1 MRAKEREGR
10 GTGGSG
16 KCKQGRQD
24 EKRPSHTDSTAV
36 GGGAGAGRVS
46 WLRPLQHVI
55 SRSHLLHNQT
65 WASASKARGFSA
77 SLRSCGPAHVCSPD
91 CAQIKAAL
99 GFYGTPD
106 GILGFLP
113 TCLTLP
119 MPQRVTATWIP
130 LHSCLLSPKI
140 LHSSLFFI
148 SFSHLCASPS
158 SSSCPVI
165 WWEDHSS
172 EIQQTWVSTAV

>member
-1 MRAKEREGR
+1 MRSVSAIWQHCWSGWGR
-10 GTGGSG
+10 AES
-16 KCKQGRQD
+16 
-24 EKRPSHTDSTAV
+24 
-36 GGGAGAGRVS
+36 AG

-55 SRSHLLHNQT
+55 LRSHLLHNQT
-65 WASASKARGFSA
+65 SASASKARGFSA
-77 SLRSCGPAHVCSPD
+77 SLGSCSPAHVCSPD

-113 TCLTLP
+113 TCLMFP
-119 MPQRVTATWIP
+119 MPQRVTATWIL

-140 LHSSLFFI
+140 LHSSLFLI
-148 SFSHLCASPS
+148 SLPHLCAPPS

-165 WWEDHSS
+165 QWEDHSS
-172 EIQQTWVSTAV
+172 GIQQTRVSTLNSCVASSKLHNLSDPQIIHT

>member
-1 MRAKEREGR
+1 M
-10 GTGGSG
+10 
-16 KCKQGRQD
+16 
-24 EKRPSHTDSTAV
+24 
-36 GGGAGAGRVS
+36 VS
-46 WLRPLQHVI
+46 IILMLTI
-55 SRSHLLHNQT
+55 SLL
-65 WASASKARGFSA
+65 KF
-77 SLRSCGPAHVCSPD
+77 SLRQLSLLKTLSSFGAYCLISSPPN
-91 CAQIKAAL
+91 IHRAAAYL
-99 GFYGTPD
+99 CVTCLLLAD